1 MKIFLTGMP
10 GSGKSTI
17 AKEFALLNG
26 IDFYDTDTLIEEK
39 YHKRISE
46 IFKSEGENT
55 FRIYER
61 KILKSLLE
69 KHNIIVATGG
79 GTACFRDNMT
89 LMNDA
94 GITVYLDV
102 SVETLF
108 DRLKLLTGDRPLLRN
123 KKGVELKNYL
133 QSVLTERESYYL
145 KSEYIIEADGNILT
159 ILNSE
164 PFNLEDIF
172 SI

>member
-1 MKIFLTGMP
+1 MRIFLTGMP

-26 IDFYDTDTLIEEK
+26 IDFYDTDALIEEK

-61 KILKSLLE
+61 RILKSLLE

-94 GITVYLDV
+94 GITVYLNV
-102 SVETLF
+102 RIENLF
-108 DRLKLLTGDRPLLRN
+108 QRLKSLTDRPLLEN
-123 KKGVELKNYL
+123 KKGDELKNYL
-133 QSVLTERESYYL
+133 QSVLTEREPYYL
-145 KSEYIIEADGNILT
+145 KSKYIVNADCGVSD

-164 PFNLEDIF
+164 PFNLKDILG
-172 SI
+172 I

>member
-1 MKIFLTGMP
+1 MRIFLTGMP

-26 IDFYDTDTLIEEK
+26 IDFYDTDALIEEK

-46 IFKSEGENT
+46 IFKSNGENT

-79 GTACFRDNMT
+79 GTVCFKDNIK

-108 DRLKLLTGDRPLLRN
+108 DRLKLLTVNRPLLRN
-123 KKGVELKNYL
+123 KKGDELKNYL
-133 QSVLTERESYYL
+133 QSVLTEREPYYL
-145 KSEYIIEADGNILT
+145 KSKYIVNADCGVSD

-164 PFNLEDIF
+164 PFNFKDILG
-172 SI
+172 I